1 MFAVNWRRQPGN
13 RLDPIIP
20 DNASKRKCMETD
32 NSFPIF
38 SVVIGV
44 IGLMAL
50 LLVLTRFW
58 VNVGAREIAIK
69 ERRYLGDKMPP
80 GRVVATSSE
89 VGIQAAVLK
98 PGLHTIFWPFE
109 RVVKKVP
116 LIEIGPDELG
126 VIEAVDG
133 EPLPTGRIFAPDRAQ
148 NAHNNFQDP
157 IVFLEQGG
165 VKGIQMRTLPPGFW
179 PIHPYLFRVSIA
191 KNTVVPKGC
200 IGIVNAGDGSPL
212 DPGRLLGK
220 AIKGH
225 QNFQDAEQFIYA
237 GGQKGSQVEILTPGT
252 YRILTNS
259 ISLDNSG
266 NKPGLFSVELFQA
279 VVINENQVGLVD
291 ALDGSPLNPHD
302 YVAAPVEG
310 HNNFQNG
317 NEFIIQGGQRGPQK
331 DLLLP
336 GTYYI
341 NPLLFK
347 VIPEKAGEVKPGE
360 VAVIVS
366 NVGKDP
372 TLEIRRAMA
381 NKVREK
387 LEREEKEQLALAAAH
402 LDTLDGNEGDDIL
415 KLEEEMRLSDPA
427 DRRLDAGAHE
437 AYVVPIGYRGI
448 QETVVG
454 PGKYYVNTLAITP
467 VIIPTTNQTVEWTSE
482 QLAETFNPFEVISKD
497 GFTMQLEVRVVFRVK
512 PEDAP
517 FMVAKI
523 GSIDR
528 LIQNVMHPLIDSI
541 FRNQASE
548 SSAMAY
554 LQNRHEEQERA
565 EARVR
570 AHLLKYHVD
579 VVNVLICHIRLPEEL
594 MKTQT
599 EKILAEQRQNMYNA
613 QREAESKRIE
623 LEKTKAHA
631 DNQRDLMAATVGVEI
646 SGKRAEQRKA
656 EAEGEAY
663 YILETGKAEAE
674 KVRLMGESQGVAYRE
689 QANALGPQG
698 VALVETLKV
707 IGEKGVRITPDV
719 LASGGNGEG
728 AGNLGTLLLLNLFRN
743 QINTGSNSDGKVIAA
758 KQ

>member
-1 MFAVNWRRQPGN
+1 MNSDFLQSPFLISTAIVSVIVV
-13 RLDPIIP
+13 LYVL
-20 DNASKRKCMETD
+20 SK
-32 NSFPIF
+32 I
-38 SVVIGV
+38 
-44 IGLMAL
+44 L
-50 LLVLTRFW
+50 
-58 VNVGAREIAIK
+58 VNVGAKEIAIK
-69 ERRYLGDKMPP
+69 ERRYIGRKMPP
-80 GRVVATSSE
+80 GRVVATEGE
-89 VGIQAAVLK
+89 VGIQADVLK
-98 PGLHTIFWPFE
+98 PGLHIIKYPFE
-109 RVVKKVP
+109 RVVSKVP
-116 LIEIGPDELG
+116 LIEIGADEMG
-126 VIEAVDG
+126 IVEAIDG
-133 EPLPTGRIFAPDRAQ
+133 EPLPPGRIFAPDRAQ
-148 NAHNNFQDP
+148 NAHINFQDP
-157 IVFLEQGG
+157 IAFIKEGG
-165 VKGIQMRTLPPGFW
+165 VKGIQMRSLPPGLW

-191 KNTVVPKGC
+191 KATMIPQGKVGVVTA
-200 IGIVNAGDGSPL
+200 VDGAPL
-212 DPGRLLGK
+212 GQGRLIGRSVEN
-220 AIKGH
+220 H
-225 QNFQDAEQFIYA
+225 RNFQDAEQFIA
-237 GGQKGSQVEILTPGT
+237 SGGQKGPQVDILTPGT

-259 ISLDNSG
+259 VSLEDNSV
-266 NKPGLFSVELFQA
+266 KPGLFNIQLAEA
-279 VVINENQVGLVD
+279 AVINENQIGLVE
-291 ALDGSPLNPHD
+291 ALDGAPLNPRD

-317 NEFIIQGGQRGPQK
+317 DCFINSGGQRGPQK

-336 GTYYI
+336 GTYYV

-347 VIPEKAGEVKPGE
+347 VISESAKEVKPGE

-372 TLEIRRAMA
+372 GEEIRRAMA
-381 NKVREK
+381 EKVRAK
-387 LEREEKEQLALAAAH
+387 LEREEKEQLAIAAAH
-402 LDTLDGNEGDDIL
+402 LDQLDGEKGDDLLQIEQEL
-415 KLEEEMRLSDPA
+415 KLSDPA
-427 DRRLDAGAHE
+427 DSRLDQGAHE
-437 AYVVPIGYRGI
+437 AYVVPEGYRGI

-454 PGKYYVNTLAITP
+454 PGRYYVNTLAVTP
-467 VIIPTTNQTVEWTSE
+467 VIITTTNQTVEWTAE
-482 QLAETFNPFEVISKD
+482 QVTGSFDPFEVISKD
-497 GFTMQLEVRVVFRVK
+497 GFTMRLEVRVVFRVK

-613 QREAESKRIE
+613 QREAETKRIE
-623 LEKTKAHA
+623 LEKTRAHA
-631 DNQRDLMAATVGVEI
+631 DNQKALMEATVGVEI
-646 SGKRAEQRKA
+646 SSRRSEQRKA
-656 EAEGEAY
+656 EAEGEAH
-663 YILETGKAEAE
+663 YILQTGKAEAE
-674 KVRLMGESQGVAYRE
+674 KVRLMGEAQGVAYKE
-689 QANALGPQG
+689 QVNALGPQG

-728 AGNLGTLLLLNLFRN
+728 GGNLGTLLLLNLFRDQMKVGGIKTEQN
-743 QINTGSNSDGKVIAA
+743 NGSA
-758 KQ
+758 KQWS